1 MARVQPFAAWRYA
14 RPESDISEVIAPPYD
29 VISPTHRAKLAA
41 MDPHNVVGLEL
52 PEGPLDPD
60 VAGNRYETGRAT
72 WQAWRDTGVLSQDP
86 APALYVLEQRFTLAG
101 REVRR
106 KALIA
111 EVGIEAFDAG
121 VVIPHERTLP
131 KALGDRFELIR
142 ATGANL
148 SQVFGLFE
156 DETCETDEV
165 FARIMAS
172 DPFATATD
180 EDGVASTLW
189 ASTDPQDAQ
198 VLAGFM
204 VERRIFIADGHHRYT
219 TALAFRDL
227 MREEHPD
234 AGPDAPFEY
243 VMMALVNMDD
253 PDLAVLPY
261 HRIADGPAGF
271 SSSEFYTRLAAHFD
285 VTELPEGH
293 PSTALE
299 GHDRAALLIK
309 TRDDARPRLAVLRAD
324 VDLAQAISLPKSA
337 AWKALDVAVLQELIL
352 WPLLGIHPDHPETLD
367 RISFT
372 KDAHAAFASTSDHD
386 VAFVLR
392 PTLLSQLREVSV
404 TGETMPQK
412 STYFYPKLPSGLVLR
427 SAR

>member
-14 RPESDISEVIAPPYD
+14 RPESDISQVIAPPYD
-29 VISPTHRAKLAA
+29 VISPAHRAELAA
-41 MDPHNVVGLEL
+41 KDPANVVGLEL
-52 PEGPLDPD
+52 PEGPMDPA
-60 VAGNRYETGRAT
+60 VAGNRYEVGRTT
-72 WQAWRDTGVLSQDP
+72 WDAWRAGGVLVQDS
-86 APALYVLEQRFTLAG
+86 APALYVLEQRFTLEG

-111 EVGIEAFDAG
+111 EVGIESLDAG

-131 KALGDRFELIR
+131 KALGDRFELIK
-142 ATGANL
+142 ATGANF
-148 SQVFGLFE
+148 SQIFGLFE
-156 DETCETDEV
+156 DETRKTDEV
-165 FARIMAS
+165 FARIMAGG
-172 DPFATATD
+172 PIATATD
-180 EDGVASTLW
+180 EDGVVSTLW

-198 VLAGFM
+198 AVTGFM
-204 VERRIFIADGHHRYT
+204 ATRRIFIADGHHRYT
-219 TALAFRDL
+219 TALAYRDL
-227 MREEHPD
+227 MREEHPE
-234 AGPDAPFEY
+234 AGPAAPFEH

-261 HRIADGPAGF
+261 HRIANGPDVF
-271 SSSEFYTRLAAHFD
+271 SSEDFYSRLAEHFD
-285 VTELPEGH
+285 IRDLPEGH
-293 PSTALE
+293 PAAALE

-309 TRDDARPRLAVLRAD
+309 TCEDSRPKLAVLRAD
-324 VDLAQAISLPKSA
+324 VDLSQAIALPRSA

-352 WPLLGIHPDHPETLD
+352 WPLLEIHPDRPESLE

-372 KDAHAAFASTSDHD
+372 KNAHDAFARTADHD

-404 TGETMPQK
+404 AGETMPQK
-412 STYFYPKLPSGLVLR
+412 STYFYPKLPSGMVLR

>member
-14 RPESDISEVIAPPYD
+14 RSESDISQVIAPPYD
-29 VISPTHRAKLAA
+29 VISPAQRAEFAA
-41 MDPHNVVGLEL
+41 KDPANVVGLEL
-52 PEGPLDPD
+52 PEGPLDPA
-60 VAGNRYETGRAT
+60 VAGNRYEVGRAT
-72 WQAWRDTGVLSQDP
+72 WDTWRENGVLVQDP
-86 APALYVLEQRFTLAG
+86 APALYVLEQRFTLAD

-111 EVGIEAFDAG
+111 EVGIEPLDAG

-131 KALGDRFELIR
+131 KALGDRFELIK
-142 ATGANL
+142 ATGANF
-148 SQVFGLFE
+148 SQIFGLFE
-156 DETCETDEV
+156 DAARETDEV
-165 FARIMAS
+165 FARIMA
-172 DPFATATD
+172 DTPIATATD
-180 EDGVASTLW
+180 EDGVVSTLW

-198 VLAGFM
+198 SVTEFM
-204 VERRIFIADGHHRYT
+204 ATRRIFIADGHHRYT

-227 MREEHPD
+227 MREEHPEAD
-234 AGPDAPFEY
+234 PTAPFEH

-253 PDLAVLPY
+253 PELVVLPY
-261 HRIADGPAGF
+261 HRIANGPDDF
-271 SSSEFYTRLAAHFD
+271 SPADFYKSLAAHFD
-285 VTELPEGH
+285 VTDLPEGH

-309 TRDDARPRLAVLRAD
+309 TREDSRPKLAVLRAD
-324 VDLAQAISLPKSA
+324 VDLDEAIALSRSAEWKS
-337 AWKALDVAVLQELIL
+337 LDVAVLQELIL
-352 WPLLGIHPDHPETLD
+352 WPLLGIHPDHPETLE

-372 KDAHAAFASTSDHD
+372 KDAHAAFASTVDHD

-404 TGETMPQK
+404 AGETMPQK